1 MPPVRELA
9 DVRTPSRLHDVAGYV
24 TCARL
29 EGAVPRFAG
38 ANPRRS
44 MMRPAIERDFSGELP
59 ADVDQFE
66 LVGRPIDERIAE
78 RLASAG
84 EAWSQLTFFLF
95 DPESWR

>member
-1 MPPVRELA
+1 M
-9 DVRTPSRLHDVAGYV
+9 AGYA
-24 TCARL
+24 TSARL
-29 EGAVPRFAG
+29 EGALPRLAG
-38 ANPRRS
+38 ANPRS
-44 MMRPAIERDFSGELP
+44 AIMRPEIERVSTGEHP
-59 ADVDQFE
+59 ADVDQLE